1 MDLKLP
7 EQKVVEL
14 SKQLIH
20 SVRTHV
26 SVDTDSKGKRKPK
39 VTIEIDRETEDGTI
53 ENIKKLVFEQLELSK
68 ELISEKLNEL
78 DLILNTNGG

>member
-1 MDLKLP
+1 MNLKLP
-7 EQKVVEL
+7 EQKVVEM
-14 SKQLIH
+14 SKQLVH

-39 VTIEIDRETEDGTI
+39 VTIEIDRETDDGSLD
-53 ENIKKLVFEQLELSK
+53 NIKKLVFEQLDLSK

-78 DLILNTNGG
+78 DLKLNP

>member
-1 MDLKLP
+1 MNLKLP
-7 EQKVVEL
+7 EQKVVEM
-14 SKQLIH
+14 SKQLVH

-39 VTIEIDRETEDGTI
+39 VTIEIDRETDDGNLD
-53 ENIKKLVFEQLELSK
+53 NIKKLVFEQLDLSK

-78 DLILNTNGG
+78 DLMLNP